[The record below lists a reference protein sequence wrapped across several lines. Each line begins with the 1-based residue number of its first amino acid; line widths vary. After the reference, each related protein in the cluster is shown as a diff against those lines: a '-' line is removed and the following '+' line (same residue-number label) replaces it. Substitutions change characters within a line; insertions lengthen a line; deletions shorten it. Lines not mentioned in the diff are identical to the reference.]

1 MRAPRIGINLSGFL
15 DSSSGFVA
23 SCFSPD
29 LRHNSFY
36 HFITL
41 RMGGAIFYLVVNPS
55 SLTGCEKPFCETDL
69 SNKITIGQ
77 TKLLGIIDGF
87 AASTA
92 RAQNIKKMNQNFIRT
107 EERKESPDQNNGRL
121 PF

>member
-1 MRAPRIGINLSGFL
+1 MRMRAPRIGINLSGFL

-69 SNKITIGQ
+69 SKKITIGQ

-87 AASTA
+87 A
-92 RAQNIKKMNQNFIRT
+92 QNIKKLNQNFILT
-107 EERKESPDQNNGRL
+107 EGERKESPDQNNGRL

>member
-1 MRAPRIGINLSGFL
+1 
-15 DSSSGFVA
+15 
-23 SCFSPD
+23 
-29 LRHNSFY
+29 
-36 HFITL
+36 
-41 RMGGAIFYLVVNPS
+41 MGGAIFYLVVNPS

-69 SNKITIGQ
+69 SKKITIGQ

-92 RAQNIKKMNQNFIRT
+92 RAQNIKKLNQNFILT
-107 EERKESPDQNNGRL
+107 EGERKESPDQNNGRL